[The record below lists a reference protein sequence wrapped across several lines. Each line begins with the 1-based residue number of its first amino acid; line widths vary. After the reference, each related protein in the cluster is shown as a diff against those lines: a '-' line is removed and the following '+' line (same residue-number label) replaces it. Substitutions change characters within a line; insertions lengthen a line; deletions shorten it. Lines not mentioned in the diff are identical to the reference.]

1 MSEVAVR
8 LAPDAWN
15 DIDPGTEALLDN
27 WKVAPGDLVEAG
39 QVIGAAV
46 LVKSTLDLT
55 APAAGRIARIGVP
68 AEGTFGRGAPLA
80 WIETGG

>member
-8 LAPDAWN
+8 LDPQAWT

-27 WKVAPGDLVEAG
+27 WKVAPGDTVAAG
-39 QVIGAAV
+39 QVIGGAV

-55 APAAGRIARIGVP
+55 APAAGRIARIEVP
-68 AEGTFGRGAPLA
+68 VEGTFGPDAVLA